1 MNHLISLET
10 VCYWEANICKQIEI
24 PFLLTI
30 LLAIPFNKLPCAFQ
44 DRTVKVWDLCRKE
57 EVDSLGGHPNNVVC
71 VKYSQATR
79 MAFTVSSAFIKV
91 IIFSTLRLFRA
102 KNECKVWEATFI
114 FSIDHKLL
122 LPQMFAKSTIQS
134 CA

>member
-1 MNHLISLET
+1 MCYLE
-10 VCYWEANICKQIEI
+10 EKICKQIEI
-24 PFLLTI
+24 LFLLRI
-30 LLAIPFNKLPCAFQ
+30 LLSIPFNKLPCASK

-91 IIFSTLRLFRA
+91 ITFSTLRLFRA
-102 KNECKVWEATFI
+102 KNECKVWEATQTMWSVSNNPKLPEMTQCLV
-114 FSIDHKLL
+114 SIYYC
-122 LPQMFAKSTIQS
+122 LPTFFL
-134 CA
+134 